1 MTDFNG
7 EENVV
12 SGLYDNY
19 NETQRDILAIETK
32 KTRNKLI
39 SIAIVIFV
47 LDLIALMMVNQ
58 LMGETFLMIIIVPAV
73 ILALAFLSIKEPLV
87 AMIIAAVIII
97 GLWVVAIINTGGMA
111 AISGWL
117 GKAVIIYLLI
127 AGFQNAREAQ
137 RIKKELGI

>member
-1 MTDFNG
+1 MTNQDR

-19 NETQRDILAIETK
+19 NETQREILAIETK

-39 SIAIVIFV
+39 SIAIVIFA
-47 LDLIALMMVNQ
+47 LDLIALMMINRV
-58 LMGETFLMIIIVPAV
+58 MSETLLMIIIVPVV
-73 ILALAFLSIKEPLV
+73 ILALAFLSIKEPMV
-87 AMIIAAVIII
+87 AMIIAAVIIV
-97 GLWVVAIINTGGMA
+97 GLWVVAVINTGGMA

-137 RIKKELGI
+137 RIKKELEI

>member
-58 LMGETFLMIIIVPAV
+58 LMSETFLMIIIVPIV

-111 AISGWL
+111 AIKGWL

>member
-58 LMGETFLMIIIVPAV
+58 LMGETFLMIIIVPIV